1 MEKDVFTIQEAAE
14 FLAVSE
20 MTIRRMIKAEELPAA
35 KIRSVW
41 RIKKT
46 DIEALF
52 PNTTTKEKGI
62 EQGKLN
68 QELW

>member
-1 MEKDVFTIQEAAE
+1 MFTIQEAAE

-35 KIRSVW
+35 KIRSIW

-52 PNTTTKEKGI
+52 PTYTNTKEK
-62 EQGKLN
+62 EMP
-68 QELW
+68 

>member
-1 MEKDVFTIQEAAE
+1 MEKEVLTIPEAAE
-14 FLAVSE
+14 YLAVSE
-20 MTIRRMIKAEELPAA
+20 KTIRRMIKAEELAAA

-52 PNTTTKEKGI
+52 PNTNKNVRKQIWAVDNSG
-62 EQGKLN
+62 QA
-68 QELW
+68 

>member
-14 FLAVSE
+14 YLAVSE

-52 PNTTTKEKGI
+52 PNTTTKEK
-62 EQGKLN
+62 EMP
-68 QELW
+68 